1 MLFFAFTVNI
11 LRTLHN
17 SADYSSFRPGKGK
30 RSRKLTALRGLS
42 SPSSGVEAEM
52 ELEFSEDQPDGLAPL
67 EREVSDGLLANIPVV
82 PKVKAGRLITFLLN

>member
-1 MLFFAFTVNI
+1 
-11 LRTLHN
+11 
-17 SADYSSFRPGKGK
+17 
-30 RSRKLTALRGLS
+30 
-42 SPSSGVEAEM
+42 M